1 MKRGE
6 KVKRKQPKTQ
16 TAFAKK
22 RKIPTGKISKSD
34 VDKIAKTY
42 KKYRKAA
49 PMAKKAA
56 KKGVSR
62 LIPYAGQAL
71 LAYEGVKGA
80 VKVGKSLKARKACK
94 DKGGVFSKG
103 FCITGKGVKRKK

>member
-1 MKRGE
+1 MKKDAKG
-6 KVKRKQPKTQ
+6 KRKQPKTQ
-16 TAFAKK
+16 TSYAKK
-22 RKIPTGKISKSD
+22 RKIPTSKISKSD
-34 VDKIAKTY
+34 VDKISKTY

-49 PMAKKAA
+49 PMAKKVA
-56 KKGVSR
+56 KKGASR
-62 LIPYAGQAL
+62 LIPYVGTAM

-103 FCITGKGVKRKK
+103 FCITGKGEKRKK

>member
-16 TAFAKK
+16 TAVAKT
-22 RKIPTGKISKSD
+22 RKIPKPD
-34 VDKIAKTY
+34 VDKIA

-56 KKGVSR
+56 KKAVSR